1 VAKARKPIVLIT
13 GAGGNIGTALAAA
26 LRRDYR
32 VVGFDLKQSARPTP
46 IIACDLTS
54 DASVGAAFATFRRRY
69 GGRIA
74 AVVHLA
80 AYFDFTGEDHPLY
93 HEVNVGGTRR
103 LLAQLQD
110 FEVGVFVYSGTM
122 LIHAPGTLTRR
133 VDETAPI
140 APKWAYPESKAEAE
154 RIIKDEHGRLP
165 YVLLHLAG
173 LYDDRTAVPTLAQQ
187 IARIYERDFRS
198 HLYPGDLDVGQAF
211 VHEDDM
217 VDAFRRVIDRR
228 QRLRD
233 NPTILV
239 GEPEVMSF
247 RELQDEIGRLVHG
260 EEEWATIEMPKLA
273 ARVGAWLEEKAEPLI
288 PDVIDRGEQPF
299 VRPFMVDLADDHYAL
314 DITRAREL
322 LGWTPKHR
330 IRDALPRLVSA
341 LKDDPLGWYKAN
353 RVTPPGWLEAAAAAV
368 DDPEALRVRHERG
381 YREEHRR
388 NLWAHFATMGMG
400 AWLAASPATF
410 DYGSAWLAW
419 SDAITGAALVVL
431 GFLSLSPQFGWARWA
446 TAAVG
451 AWLMTAPLVFWAPTA
466 ASLLND
472 TLVGALVIGFAVLT
486 RPPPGVG
493 LVGRMTG
500 PTVPPGWDYS
510 PSSWLQ
516 RLPIIVLA
524 VVGLHISRY
533 LAAYQLGHVEGVW
546 EPFFAGSLA
555 DPQNGTEEIITS
567 EVSRAWPVP
576 DAGLGALTYMLEIL
590 TGIIGSARRWR
601 TMPWLVI
608 LFGVMIAP
616 LGIVSITFIIIQ
628 PIVIGTWCT
637 LCLIAAVA
645 MLVQIPYSL
654 DELVASCQFLARRRR
669 AGQSVVRVFFVGDT
683 DEGGDEKAADEFD
696 RPPREMVREMA
707 AGGVGLPWNLAA
719 AIVIGVWLMCTRL
732 TLGAEG
738 GMADADHL
746 VGALVV
752 TVSAVA
758 LADVARPV
766 RLLNVILGSTL
777 FVTPFAYDVGWTHAL
792 ASLACGLALIA
803 LSVRRGPIGAR
814 YGSWDRLIF

>member
-1 VAKARKPIVLIT
+1 VARARKPVVLIT
-13 GAGGNIGTALAAA
+13 GAGGNIGTALAGA
-26 LRRDYR
+26 LGRDYR
-32 VVGFDLKQSARPTP
+32 VVGLDLKGAARPIP
-46 IIACDLTS
+46 IIACDLSS
-54 DASVGAAFATFRRRY
+54 DASVGAALAAFRRRY

-93 HEVNVGGTRR
+93 DEVNVGGTRR
-103 LLAQLQD
+103 LLAQLQGFD
-110 FEVGVFVYSGTM
+110 VDVFVYSGTM
-122 LIHAPGTLTRR
+122 LVHAPGTVARR
-133 VDETAPI
+133 IDETAPI
-140 APKWAYPESKAEAE
+140 APKWAYPESKAAAE
-154 RIIKDEHGRLP
+154 QVIRDEHGRLP

-187 IARIYERDFRS
+187 IARIYERDFKS
-198 HLYPGDLDVGQAF
+198 HLYPGDTRTGQAF

-228 QRLRD
+228 ARLGG
-233 NPTILV
+233 NPTILI

-247 RELQDEIGRLVHG
+247 RALQDEIGCLIHG
-260 EEEWATIEMPKLA
+260 EKEWATIEMPKLA
-273 ARVGAWLEEKAEPLI
+273 ARVGAWLEEKSEPLI
-288 PDVIDRGEQPF
+288 PDVIDRGEKPF
-299 VRPFMVDLADDHYAL
+299 VRPFLVDLADDHYAL

-322 LGWTPKHR
+322 LGWMPKRR
-330 IRDALPRLVSA
+330 IRDTLPKLIQA
-341 LKDDPLGWYKAN
+341 LKDDPIGWYRAN
-353 RVTPPGWLEAAAAAV
+353 RVTPPAWLEAAAAAV
-368 DDPEALRVRHERG
+368 DDPEALRARYERG

-410 DYGSAWLAW
+410 DYGSTWLAW
-419 SDAITGAALVVL
+419 SDVITGAALVVL
-431 GFLSLSPQFGWARWA
+431 GFLSLSPQLGWARWA

-472 TLVGALVIGFAVLT
+472 TLVGALAIGFAVLV
-486 RPPPGVG
+486 RPPPGVS

-500 PTVPPGWDYS
+500 PTLPPGWDYS
-510 PSSWLQ
+510 PSTWLQ

-524 VVGLHISRY
+524 VVGLHISRH

-567 EVSRAWPVP
+567 AVSRAWPVP

-590 TGIIGSARRWR
+590 TGVIGSARRWR

-608 LFGVMIAP
+608 LFGIMIAP
-616 LGIVSITFIIIQ
+616 LGVVSIAFIIIQ

-654 DELVASCQFLARRRR
+654 DELVASCQFLARRRK
-669 AGQSVVRVFFVGDT
+669 AGQSVIRVFFVGDT

-696 RPPREMVREMA
+696 RPPRGMVQEMA

-719 AIVIGVWLMCTRL
+719 AILIGVWLMLTRL

-746 VGALVV
+746 IGSLVV

-758 LADVARPV
+758 LAEVARPV
-766 RLLNVILGSTL
+766 RLLNVVLGSAL
-777 FVTPFAYDVGWTHAL
+777 LATPFAYDVSWTHAL
-792 ASLACGLALIA
+792 ASLGCGLALIA

-814 YGSWDRLIF
+814 YGSWDRLIV